1 MAETGAVQG
10 QIRGAMIRVIKKR
23 KRQYFRLLW
32 KLEAP
37 MTPDKSKALEALM
50 ALSPDYT
57 EPLGLLPGQVEIR
70 APKGC
75 LPPERAAMKHA
86 WHSRD
91 SIQVPTSLM
100 CGCCPLY
107 HIKRR
112 DKRHPLACPAGKKNQ
127 VCRILA
133 RLQQNWAVGLIRE
146 IEESVGSPPTPSDNA
161 RIEQIIRHRS
171 RIFQAENYLKV
182 AGMIDLK
189 RGEIRNVADRLV
201 TTENALS
208 RVLTEFRQAL
218 ADRRDH
224 RAAAGPRLEDYLKEV
239 RAVEAD
245 ADDED
250 AKESS

>member
-1 MAETGAVQG
+1 MS
-10 QIRGAMIRVIKKR
+10 
-23 KRQYFRLLW
+23 
-32 KLEAP
+32 
-37 MTPDKSKALEALM
+37 DKESQSLEALL
-50 ALSPDYT
+50 AISGDYS
-57 EPLGLLPGQVEIR
+57 ENLGPLPAEQRIK

-75 LPPERAAMKHA
+75 LPPEKAGVKHG
-86 WHSRD
+86 WHSQD
-91 SIQVPTSLM
+91 SIQVPASLM

-107 HIKRR
+107 HIKKR
-112 DKRHPLACPAGKKNQ
+112 DKRHPLACPEARKNR
-127 VCRILA
+127 VCTILT
-133 RLQQNWAVGLIRE
+133 RQQQQWAFGLIRE

-189 RGEIRNVADRLV
+189 TGEIRNVADRLV